1 LGLDWS
7 LLVKKPIMDMYA
19 RPIAVNG
26 VANRGIWHEDDNDF
40 LAEDNSVVTDHRV
53 SIDILDAEFAVVPKQ
68 GDLIDIP
75 ADGAVPPPDG
85 TPFTVM
91 AAHRDGGGMTNLLL
105 QQWQTVTVGPG
116 EGEPFTGDLS
126 QLRPI
131 KRERGRYE
139 YG

>member
-7 LLVKKPIMDMYA
+7 LLVKKPVMDMYA

-26 VANRGIWHEDDNDF
+26 VPNRGIWHEDDNDF

-53 SIDILDAEFAVVPKQ
+53 SIDVLDAEFAVVPRQ
-68 GDLIDIP
+68 GDVIDVP
-75 ADGAVPPPDG
+75 ADGAVAAEG
-85 TPFTVM
+85 SFAVL

-105 QQWQTVTVGPG
+105 QQEMRVAPAGSVEALAKMPG
-116 EGEPFTGDLS
+116 VLK
-126 QLRPI
+126 